1 MLAFGIVALICI
13 TVIICFYMYCLATK
27 GEDLWKIQSRVKD
40 LEKSIHILDERTANQ
55 LEAVHSA
62 MNILIKEHKDIYD
75 EIMKGDDV
83 K

>member
-13 TVIICFYMYCLATK
+13 TIIICFYLYCLAAK
-27 GEDLWKIQSRVKD
+27 GEDLYRIQSRVKD
-40 LEKSIHILDERTANQ
+40 LEKSIHILDERTVSQ
-55 LEAVHSA
+55 LNNVYSA